1 MVNRQVNAVIVGSG
15 AGGGVVAKE
24 LSTAGVSVVLF
35 ERGGWI
41 SYDDHTDDELIS
53 QPISPLGT
61 SCGPDDKRYRRVIV
75 YPDGGSRIVL
85 PSEADYSNI
94 ATGVI
99 QLNMRT
105 GVHEGLSCTACHE
118 PHSNDARKSC
128 LKCHPAISNC
138 KLDVTTMNTTYKD
151 QKSPNNIH
159 WVGCID
165 CHKEKNFRRN

>member
-1 MVNRQVNAVIVGSG
+1 MKNSQVNAVIVGSG

-24 LSTAGVSVVLF
+24 LSIAGLSVVLF

-85 PSEADYSNI
+85 PSEADYNNI
-94 ATGVI
+94 A
-99 QLNMRT
+99 
-105 GVHEGLSCTACHE
+105 ACVGSGTVSYAALAWRYMQEDFKMKSTYGHVPGSTIEDWPISYEDLE
-118 PHSNDARKSC
+118 PCYETVSYTHLTLPTKR
-128 LKCHPAISNC
+128 I
-138 KLDVTTMNTTYKD
+138 V
-151 QKSPNNIH
+151 
-159 WVGCID
+159 
-165 CHKEKNFRRN
+165 